1 MNNFLKPREGIS
13 GSNGYFSPQIDAS
26 VRLNAN
32 EAPEA
37 LSEEFITGS
46 IIVGNFC

>member
-13 GSNGYFSPQIDAS
+13 GSSGYFSPQIDVS

-37 LSEEFITGS
+37 PSEGFTAGHEL
-46 IIVGNFC
+46 NLNR